1 MGNGNI
7 DDDQPFETTERV
19 RWRNRQAREDAV
31 NGRYHSDKGIR
42 DEHGHLTRQ
51 PDILFG
57 KAEDGEPA
65 DADVPPVRPP
75 VGGERRAY
83 ADEYSDERD
92 RQRNVRDEPH
102 PMAEAIGVMIG
113 EVFVQILNDPR
124 VRASLR
130 RTVRH
135 AGERLIGLA
144 GKAKSYVSN
153 VWVARRTET
162 DSRDG
167 EATAVAKTSA
177 DGSDTDGEIIEG
189 EIVPDESVTMTS
201 GEFAAKQEEARRLE
215 MFMQAAKKR
224 LARVQHDLDH
234 AIITPEEAGEETTQI
249 VQQLMRELPP
259 SQSLALE
266 NGLRSKPFPQSAVGL
281 AEQVQ
286 EEVDGVGQ

>member
-7 DDDQPFETTERV
+7 DDDRPFETTERV

-42 DEHGHLTRQ
+42 DEYGRLIRQ

-57 KAEDGEPA
+57 EAEEEPA
-65 DADVPPVRPP
+65 DADVPPVRPS
-75 VGGERRAY
+75 VGGDRY
-83 ADEYSDERD
+83 MHADEYVDGRD
-92 RQRNVRDEPH
+92 DQRNVRDEPH
-102 PMAEAIGVMIG
+102 PMAEAIGMMIG

-135 AGERLIGLA
+135 AGERLIGFA

-167 EATAVAKTSA
+167 ESTVMTKTSA

-201 GEFAAKQEEARRLE
+201 DEFAAKQEEARRLE

-281 AEQVQ
+281 AKQVQ